1 MKLKLK
7 FKSMAVTV
15 LENTQNVSLSFAMKA
30 MSAGQKSLT

>member
-1 MKLKLK
+1 MKLK

-15 LENTQNVSLSFAMKA
+15 LENIQNVALSFAMTA